1 MIYAKFIW
9 IFLVMLQQQQGSG
22 CPSRTPILPQK
33 LGLTKNKPTMQ
44 TSPGTLASPS
54 LTPTPSSSSLNSL
67 GGFNSAPAAIIGIDP
82 TIDQTGGDCSTT
94 ASPRYIGSGNNSGMG
109 LVSSCPSPLISGRA
123 EGLSSTMQFG
133 SSIFLGGGSI
143 PHSYV
148 LNDNGEALLGLGEDH
163 NAPPQVTCYFPGD
176 LIESRDALPVR
187 TPVETPSSSFSGVP
201 VANTSASPLPSS
213 FYCAQQLSG
222 MVYNNNNSMV
232 YNTQQQQQQQ
242 HPFLLEAR
250 ASNQNTPI
258 GSPQGIGV
266 PSSLN
271 LLYTQSHPFL
281 QESRASNQNTPI
293 GSPQPNGGTF

>member
-1 MIYAKFIW
+1 
-9 IFLVMLQQQQGSG
+9 
-22 CPSRTPILPQK
+22 
-33 LGLTKNKPTMQ
+33 
-44 TSPGTLASPS
+44 
-54 LTPTPSSSSLNSL
+54 
-67 GGFNSAPAAIIGIDP
+67 
-82 TIDQTGGDCSTT
+82 
-94 ASPRYIGSGNNSGMG
+94 MG

-123 EGLSSTMQFG
+123 EGLSTTMQFG

-148 LNDNGEALLGLGEDH
+148 LNDDGEALLGLGEDH
-163 NAPPQVTCYFPGD
+163 NAPPQVTSYFPGD

-187 TPVETPSSSFSGVP
+187 SPVETPSSSFSGVP

-213 FYCAQQLSG
+213 FYCAQQLSA
-222 MVYNNNNSMV
+222 MVYSNNNTRNGLSSPSMV
-232 YNTQQQQQQQ
+232 YNTQQQ